1 MAYTN
6 FDILQTKNDKRE
18 IKGLKLDN
26 NITAVLISDNTL
38 SKSSCCVGVHTGY
51 SDDYFCGTAHFLEH
65 LLFLGNTKNPDK
77 NDFHTFIQNSGGY
90 DNAYTSQTSTCYF
103 ININTNKMKE
113 AIEKL
118 VCFFKEPLLDE
129 KYIASEKNIINS
141 EHNKNINSDDWIM
154 TSLFKKFMKK
164 SNYKNFGTGNNSSL
178 KGITRDYIKQFFDKY
193 YRSDNIFVCIVDSKS
208 LQDMIYQYLPIF
220 NTIPSTKL
228 ENKAFDDYFCLKDK
242 NLIIYNSISNHN
254 ILNIFLVFN
263 CDEKDYDNSQITR
276 YLISKIIKSKY
287 EKSLAYYLLEENL
300 CFDINCS
307 IDENYDKQM
316 VINICITP
324 LTNNTN
330 DIFMIIEC
338 VNSFIHYLQN
348 IPEIDFQKFYNNY
361 RNIKL
366 LKAKYS
372 KKPNVE
378 DLVLDTVENLMR
390 YDNNF
395 CINKKYFFIPYSNE
409 IFNKYK
415 NIINSCE
422 LKIITNIKIKDTNKN
437 KIKKDK
443 YYKVDYFLTNIKI
456 KKDKYDFALSNFI
469 IFNDMSIFIGGNN
482 TNKINIM
489 NISDNQ
495 KLYYTQ
501 NIFNNDFSGF
511 TIIRKNNN
519 LLNNELLL
527 MLNVYIS
534 LIYQRFKYFLDPLN
548 DFDMKF
554 GVSITNNFVS
564 FNFYGFNILLE
575 NYILHIFKNF
585 QKNEIL
591 QPNIINKIKKYFDNI
606 IKLYIKNL
614 ENDKFDMPYNL
625 SLNKIEDIVLNN
637 MPNIDKINFLKN
649 LTFEKLIA
657 NYEKIFCFEKETFI
671 SIGNLNNQDVINKLS
686 QYNNIC
692 NTYEVI
698 VNPITKFN
706 FIFPENEIID
716 TEQNNCICFCNIVN
730 NIILVHNNEKIIIK
744 EQYENDIVKNRL
756 IYSLLSTIVNE
767 IIFDKL
773 RTEKK
778 LGYIVKCLFINYQTN
793 NNNIMIINYLI
804 QSSKDIE
811 YIRKCV
817 EEFNIHLKELILRGS
832 IKNKFDSIKDTKLK
846 EYEKKRFTSITNQ
859 IAFYKNNIIYGSDN
873 FNYTEIELKILTNLK
888 YADIINHLNNI
899 TNNDKSMIIYK
910 SKIC

>member
-1 MAYTN
+1 MAYKS
-6 FDILQTKNDKRE
+6 FDILQTQNDKRE
-18 IKGLKLDN
+18 IKGFKLDN
-26 NITAVLISDNTL
+26 NITAVLISDKKL

-51 SDDYFCGTAHFLEH
+51 SDDEFGGTAHFLEH
-65 LLFLGNTKNPDK
+65 LLFLGNKKNPDK
-77 NDFHTFIQNSGGY
+77 NDFHSFIQNSGGY
-90 DNAYTSQTSTCYF
+90 DNAYTTQTSTCYF
-103 ININTNKMKE
+103 FNINTHKMKE
-113 AIEKL
+113 AIDKL
-118 VCFFKEPLLDE
+118 VWFFKEPLLDE
-129 KYIASEKNIINS
+129 KYIDSEKNIINS
-141 EHNKNINSDDWIM
+141 EHNKNINSDNWII

-178 KGITRDYIKQFFDKY
+178 KGITKDYIKRFFDKY
-193 YRSDNIFVCIVDSKS
+193 YRSDNIFVCIADSKS
-208 LQDMIYQYLPIF
+208 LQDMVYQYLPIF

-228 ENKAFDDYFCLKDK
+228 ENKAFDDFFCLKDK
-242 NLIIYNSISNHN
+242 NLIIYNSVSNLN

-276 YLISKIIKSKY
+276 HLISKIIKSKY

-316 VINICITP
+316 VINICIMP
-324 LTNNTN
+324 LTDNKNN
-330 DIFMIIEC
+330 IFMIIEC
-338 VNSFIHYLQN
+338 VKSFINYLQN
-348 IPEIDFQKFYNNY
+348 IPEIDFQNFYNNY

-372 KKPNVE
+372 KKPNTD
-378 DLVLDTVENLMR
+378 DLVLDIVENLMR
-390 YDNNF
+390 YDNNY
-395 CINKKYFFIPYSNE
+395 CVNKKYFFSPYSNE

-422 LKIITNIKIKDTNKN
+422 IKIITNIKIKDTNKN

-443 YYKVDYFLTNIKI
+443 YYKVYYYLTNIKI
-456 KKDKYDFALSNFI
+456 KKDKYDFSLTNFI
-469 IFNDMSIFIGGNN
+469 IFNDMSPLIGG
-482 TNKINIM
+482 TEAKIVNII
-489 NISDNQ
+489 NISDNK
-495 KLYYTQ
+495 KLYYTT
-501 NIFNNDFSGF
+501 NIFNNDFTGF

-519 LLNNELLL
+519 LFNNETLL
-527 MLNVYIS
+527 MLNVYVS
-534 LIYQRFKYFLDPLN
+534 LIYQRFKYYLDPLN

-554 GVSITNNFVS
+554 GVTITNNYVS
-564 FNFYGFNILLE
+564 FNFYGFNVLLE

-606 IKLYIKNL
+606 IKSYIKNL

-625 SLNKIEDIVLNN
+625 SLNKIEDIILNN
-637 MPNIDKINFLKN
+637 MLNIDKINFLKN
-649 LTFEKLIA
+649 LTFEKLIE
-657 NYEKIFCFEKETFI
+657 NYEKIFCFESETFI
-671 SIGNLNNQDVINKLS
+671 SIGNINNQDLINKLS
-686 QYNNIC
+686 QYDNFC
-692 NTYEVI
+692 NTNEVI
-698 VNPITKFN
+698 INPITKFN
-706 FIFPENEIID
+706 FIFPNDEIID
-716 TEQNNCICFCNIVN
+716 TEKNNCICFCNIVN
-730 NIILVHNNEKIIIK
+730 NIILVHNNDKIIIK
-744 EQYENDIVKNRL
+744 EQYENDIIKNRL

-804 QSSKDIE
+804 QSSKDVE

-817 EEFNIHLKELILRGS
+817 EEFNIHLKELIERGS
-832 IKNKFDSIKDTKLK
+832 IKNKFDSIKDIKLK
-846 EYEKKRFTSITNQ
+846 EYEKKNFSSIKQQMT
-859 IAFYKNNIIYGSDN
+859 FYKNNIIYGSDN
-873 FNYTEIELKILTNLK
+873 FNYKEIELKILKNLK
-888 YADIINHLNNI
+888 YEDIINHLNNI
-899 TNNDKSMIIYK
+899 TNNEKSMIIYK